1 MVQDLI
7 KATITLFVILD
18 VIGLIPI
25 YLSFLKDSSK
35 KIINFY
41 ARKTVLFSSI
51 ILFIFLFLGSQILGF
66 FSISVEDFK
75 IAGGL
80 ILLIIGIKFV
90 LGLRVISTKE
100 RKNHSFAAVPFAT
113 PLLVGPG
120 TITTIIIF
128 VNAYGYL
135 ITFLA
140 AVINMFIIYL
150 FLKNSKSVY
159 QLLGHQG
166 SEVVTRIMGL
176 LITAIA
182 IGFIRSGWFS

>member
-128 VNAYGYL
+128 VSAYGYL

-150 FLKNSKSVY
+150 FLKNSKGVY